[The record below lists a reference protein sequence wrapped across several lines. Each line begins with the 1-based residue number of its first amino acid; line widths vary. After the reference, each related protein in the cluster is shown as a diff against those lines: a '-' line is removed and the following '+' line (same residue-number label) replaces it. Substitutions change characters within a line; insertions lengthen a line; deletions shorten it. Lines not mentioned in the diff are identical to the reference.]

1 VFPQSL
7 LHFLLEEAGV
17 EAWDSADPRAQTA
30 MFHLGQLSRLV
41 TGLETPGWT
50 RPGDLKYQII
60 AIALWGSQSARADE
74 APLLTAPDAVLI
86 STVHGVKGLEFPVV
100 FMADV
105 CTRRFPSNRART
117 PPQVP
122 FNGPILTT
130 VNPAALAD
138 DANLNAERRLL
149 YVALTRAERYLFV
162 STSNPS
168 AFHREVEPFV
178 TAHGGTVTRAPNVL
192 PGAIELLPSEVRRDT
207 RLVTSFSD
215 IRYFLECPHDFYLR
229 KVLGLSPTIDQAFGY
244 GRGVHN
250 ILRAIHSDPRA
261 WAALTHDR
269 AMLRARIEAMV
280 NSGLFY
286 LRHTTAEPAENMRRR
301 ATEVIT
307 EYVLHYADEL
317 ARLQFEPE
325 REFETLLESEQTL
338 ISGAI
343 DVVRLDDPPRI
354 SIIDFKSGEPQSDAH
369 ALDEEEMRLQ
379 VTVYGL
385 AAKHELE
392 YEPDRG
398 LVRYLGGDEAGTEL
412 EVDLTGGA
420 IAEARSAIS
429 ETARS
434 IRERAYFT
442 GPAATA
448 NPRERRCANC
458 DFLPFCGMEEAR
470 ETREALG

>member
-1 VFPQSL
+1 
-7 LHFLLEEAGV
+7 
-17 EAWDSADPRAQTA
+17 
-30 MFHLGQLSRLV
+30 
-41 TGLETPGWT
+41 
-50 RPGDLKYQII
+50 
-60 AIALWGSQSARADE
+60 
-74 APLLTAPDAVLI
+74 
-86 STVHGVKGLEFPVV
+86 
-100 FMADV
+100 
-105 CTRRFPSNRART
+105 
-117 PPQVP
+117 
-122 FNGPILTT
+122 
-130 VNPAALAD
+130 
-138 DANLNAERRLL
+138 
-149 YVALTRAERYLFV
+149 
-162 STSNPS
+162 
-168 AFHREVEPFV
+168 
-178 TAHGGTVTRAPNVL
+178 
-192 PGAIELLPSEVRRDT
+192 
-207 RLVTSFSD
+207 
-215 IRYFLECPHDFYLR
+215 
-229 KVLGLSPTIDQAFGY
+229 
-244 GRGVHN
+244 
-250 ILRAIHSDPRA
+250 
-261 WAALTHDR
+261 
-269 AMLRARIEAMV
+269 
-280 NSGLFY
+280 
-286 LRHTTAEPAENMRRR
+286 MRRR